1 MKFLH
6 LADMHLGKMLCGASL
21 TENGDQAFYLD
32 RLIGL
37 IDREKPDAVVIAGDV
52 YDRGVP
58 PKEAVT
64 LLGGFLSALAGSER
78 GIPVLMI
85 AGNHDGGE
93 RLNFAKELLAGQNV
107 HISGTAERTLTS
119 VTLNTDGEPVTFW
132 LMPYV
137 FPMKVRDLFSLTA
150 EDVPDYESAVRVLLE
165 HQDIDTSRRN
175 VLIAHQF
182 VTAGQNVPVQSDSE
196 SAVGGLGAVDHSVF
210 DAFDYVALGH
220 IHSAQHIGRTS
231 VRYAGAPLCYHFSEI
246 GQKKGAL
253 MVTLGAKGTEPEYEL
268 FELPVLHN
276 MRRIT
281 EKFDDIIERERHSS
295 ARGEYISAVITDGDI
310 VFDAAEQLRALL
322 ESHGSKLL
330 EISFQPEG
338 GYAGGDCGFTDG
350 LHEKTMPELFGEF
363 FEARCGRAMDAME
376 RELIEN
382 AAHSIGSGEDAGA
395 EELADRLVRLAME
408 QEEEK

>member
-37 IDREKPDAVVIAGDV
+37 IDREKPDTVVIAGDV

-119 VTLNTDGEPVTFW
+119 VTLDTDGEPVTFW

-150 EDVPDYESAVRVLLE
+150 EDVPDYESAVRILRDLIS
-165 HQDIDTSRRN
+165 IDLS
-175 VLIAHQF
+175 
-182 VTAGQNVPVQSDSE
+182 
-196 SAVGGLGAVDHSVF
+196 
-210 DAFDYVALGH
+210 
-220 IHSAQHIGRTS
+220 
-231 VRYAGAPLCYHFSEI
+231 
-246 GQKKGAL
+246 
-253 MVTLGAKGTEPEYEL
+253 
-268 FELPVLHN
+268 
-276 MRRIT
+276 
-281 EKFDDIIERERHSS
+281 
-295 ARGEYISAVITDGDI
+295 
-310 VFDAAEQLRALL
+310 
-322 ESHGSKLL
+322 
-330 EISFQPEG
+330 
-338 GYAGGDCGFTDG
+338 
-350 LHEKTMPELFGEF
+350 
-363 FEARCGRAMDAME
+363 
-376 RELIEN
+376 
-382 AAHSIGSGEDAGA
+382 
-395 EELADRLVRLAME
+395 
-408 QEEEK
+408 